1 MFFVVVTAAA
11 SSLNSLL
18 YSAGRHLYEIA
29 EDSPSPAIAKLGV
42 VSKTKVP
49 ARAII
54 ASAILVLLSPVI
66 EMIPRVS
73 GAFVMFSSASSAVII
88 FIYILTMIAH
98 YRYRNSP
105 QFMANGFRMPAY
117 PRAQP
122 AHHRVLRVHLLHAVH
137 WGRHPRTGD
146 RRFGVARGV
155 RWLLRAA

>member
-1 MFFVVVTAAA
+1 
-11 SSLNSLL
+11 
-18 YSAGRHLYEIA
+18 
-29 EDSPSPAIAKLGV
+29 
-42 VSKTKVP
+42 
-49 ARAII
+49 
-54 ASAILVLLSPVI
+54 
-66 EMIPRVS
+66 MIPRVS

-117 PRAQP
+117 
-122 AHHRVLRVHLLHAVH
+122 RVLNPLTTAFFVFIYCTLFIGADI
-137 WGRHPRTGD
+137 RTGD